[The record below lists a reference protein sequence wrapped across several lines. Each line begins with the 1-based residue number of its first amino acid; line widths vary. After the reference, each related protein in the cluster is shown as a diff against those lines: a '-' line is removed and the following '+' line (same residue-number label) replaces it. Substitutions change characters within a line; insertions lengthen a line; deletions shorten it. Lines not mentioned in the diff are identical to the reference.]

1 MTPGINRFKTWV
13 LIAAMGGLFVLIGA
27 AVGGWTQLGA
37 STGALIFLGIG
48 LVFNF
53 AMYWY
58 SDKIAIATTRS
69 KPVTEAQYPALY
81 RIVRELAAEDQ
92 IPMPTIYVSEM
103 AQPNAFATG
112 RNPDH
117 ASVAVTAG
125 ILQILDER
133 ELRGVLAHE
142 LSHVVNRDILI
153 SSIAAAIGMSITFLA
168 RFSLFFGGDRNQGG
182 LSVLVAWILAP
193 LAAAII
199 QMAVSRSREYQADE
213 SGAFLSKDPD
223 ALASA
228 LRKLE
233 QTSRRVPPPASVSP
247 AEAHMFIVNPMAALK
262 GKGGFSSL
270 FSTHPPTA
278 DRIARLEAIKSRI
291 DGGGV
296 PPARPDTAQQFRE
309 L

>member
-1 MTPGINRFKTWV
+1 M
-13 LIAAMGGLFVLIGA
+13 
-27 AVGGWTQLGA
+27 
-37 STGALIFLGIG
+37 
-48 LVFNF
+48 
-53 AMYWY
+53 
-58 SDKIAIATTRS
+58 
-69 KPVTEAQYPALY
+69 
-81 RIVRELAAEDQ
+81 RELAAEHQ
-92 IPMPTIYVSEM
+92 IPMPAIYVSEM

-125 ILQILDER
+125 ILQVLDDR

-233 QTSRRVPPPASVSP
+233 QTSRQVPPPASVSP

-278 DRIARLEAIKSRI
+278 DRIARLEAIKARI

-296 PPARPDTAQQFRE
+296 PPARPDAAQQFRE
-309 L
+309 R